1 MTKDIGY
8 VVAMGGDKNVQ
19 KVLENADDLNII
31 TYGMESKFDYY
42 PENIVYHAGFPS
54 FDVMKNGEKVCHI
67 KLNVPANTIF

>member
-42 PENIVYHAGFPS
+42 PGKHCVSRRFSE
-54 FDVMKNGEKVCHI
+54 
-67 KLNVPANTIF
+67 L